1 MIKKICYFVLFFLLM
16 NSNLFSK
23 SNVFIQTKVNGEI
36 ITNYDIEKEE
46 AYLEILN
53 PQLLKL
59 DKEKKFQISKN
70 SLINELIKINE
81 LKKIFNLE
89 KELPLVNEVFKDFY
103 KRLSFNSEKE
113 FKEHLSKNINYNI
126 SEIKKKLQVE
136 ILWNRLIFTKYKNQ
150 IKINKDD
157 LLKKIKNDKNQ
168 IKSEFLLSE
177 IFFNKNKNKD
187 LKKQIKQIK
196 ESIKEVGFNN
206 TANIFSASESANFGG
221 RIGWVEQDNLSKKIF
236 NELDK
241 IKKGEYTNVMKIG
254 NNFLILKIEDK
265 KTKKMNINIDVKL
278 KQMIEFERNKQ
289 LTQFSNIHFNKI
301 KINYSIDEK

>member
-113 FKEHLSKNINYNI
+113 FKEHEEK
-126 SEIKKKLQVE
+126 
-136 ILWNRLIFTKYKNQ
+136 R
-150 IKINKDD
+150 
-157 LLKKIKNDKNQ
+157 
-168 IKSEFLLSE
+168 
-177 IFFNKNKNKD
+177 
-187 LKKQIKQIK
+187 
-196 ESIKEVGFNN
+196 G
-206 TANIFSASESANFGG
+206 
-221 RIGWVEQDNLSKKIF
+221 
-236 NELDK
+236 
-241 IKKGEYTNVMKIG
+241 
-254 NNFLILKIEDK
+254 EDK
-265 KTKKMNINIDVKL
+265 AEEENRTYGTGKT
-278 KQMIEFERNKQ
+278 E
-289 LTQFSNIHFNKI
+289 TA
-301 KINYSIDEK
+301 